1 MSGMEV
7 SKNTNENK
15 LIMKSLTY
23 QFKYP
28 SLILFMILSV
38 VPSLR
43 AIEKIHS
50 EVEKDGLILEV
61 FYDPNQSD
69 ENPKVECHLTN
80 KNEYQVPYEIV
91 GVNKGFV
98 FDLLDADGRIIKKNN
113 RWEIAHSSDYGF
125 RRIAWKLEPKEKTTY
140 ILELRKAF
148 EDRWKEGVE
157 LKVYWDPGFGGRG
170 KVNTIGKNT
179 QLSIP
184 LKPRSEA
191 QKPAFNEEAIDKPTP
206 EIIAPLKLKE
216 NLEREAELKVAE
228 ASEKPSSKPKQ
239 AKKPESSPS
248 SATNSEDLKS
258 TNTPWLPILVLIFVA
273 TGGLWF
279 SLKRRSKK

>member
-1 MSGMEV
+1 M
-7 SKNTNENK
+7 N
-15 LIMKSLTY
+15 SLTY

-91 GVNKGFV
+91 GVFTGFT
-98 FDLLDADGRIIKKNN
+98 FDLLDSDGRSVPKNPE
-113 RWEIAHSSDYGF
+113 WERKNGTPTYGF
-125 RRIAWKLEPKEKTTY
+125 KSFAWMLEPKEKITY
-140 ILELRKAF
+140 ILELREAF
-148 EDRWKEGVE
+148 EERWKEGVE

-170 KVNTIGKNT
+170 KTNTIGKNT

-184 LKPRSEA
+184 LKP
-191 QKPAFNEEAIDKPTP
+191 
-206 EIIAPLKLKE
+206 LKLEK
-216 NLEREAELKVAE
+216 NLEIGADVKVVEAL
-228 ASEKPSSKPKQ
+228 EKPSCKPKQ
-239 AKKPESSPS
+239 AKEPKSGPS

-258 TNTPWLPILVLIFVA
+258 TNTPWLPLLVLIFVT

-279 SLKRRSKK
+279 SLKRPSKK